1 VILLPVFNRN
11 EVQRRCLLEARMPET
26 SVPSPQD
33 GSKAPIRSNEI
44 QISFRL
50 NWNTAIAT
58 VAILIAMASALA
70 VFNARR
76 AAARAMALAEQAQKD
91 AEQNKTTNNS
101 EGWTIPVVP
110 PREAEPKHAEAE
122 PNAVSKTA
130 PAIER
135 EMVPQPA
142 PVIRQAPPVQYGE
155 RWSRTP
161 HELMASATEPAL
173 TTDTYEAA
181 PLPVNEPAPHSR
193 RGRTVQLLGAG
204 STYAN
209 PIMQKWAGD
218 FRALDP
224 ELIVNYQSIGS
235 GAGFNQLTAGTV
247 DFSAIDSPLSAEE
260 MQRLGRGMI
269 HVPVLLNAVVP
280 IYNLPTVMEKVRFSP
295 EMLAGIFLGKI
306 TRWTD
311 PIIAAAN
318 PGVRFP
324 DLDIHVVHRSDSSSD
339 TYILTDYLSR
349 VSPDWANIVNKGAS
363 VIWTIGLGGKGNS
376 GVADIVKQEP
386 GAVGYVN
393 WQDAA
398 GQHLSSGSVRN
409 AAGLFVSADST
420 SLTQA
425 AASVKDLPADL
436 RFTLSNAPGLKS
448 YPITG
453 VTFLLARANMIR
465 TEIQPTERDASE
477 MTPPEQTLRQRE
489 FFEFVNWMLD
499 GGQQDTKR
507 LNYAPLPQS
516 LAIKIRQ
523 RLFRQEQASG
533 R

>member
-1 VILLPVFNRN
+1 
-11 EVQRRCLLEARMPET
+11 MPET
-26 SVPSPQD
+26 SVPSPHD
-33 GSKAPIRSNEI
+33 GPTPPVRSNEI

-58 VAILIAMASALA
+58 VAVLIAMASALA

-76 AAARAMALAEQAQKD
+76 AAARAIALAEQAQKD
-91 AEQNKTTNNS
+91 SEQNKTTS
-101 EGWTIPVVP
+101 ESESWTIPAQ
-110 PREAEPKHAEAE
+110 PREAEPKLAEEE
-122 PNAVSKTA
+122 PEAASKTT
-130 PAIER
+130 PAFER
-135 EMVPQPA
+135 EKVPQPA
-142 PVIRQAPPVQYGE
+142 PVIRQTPPVQYGE
-155 RWSRTP
+155 RWSSTP
-161 HELMASATEPAL
+161 RELMTSAAAVA
-173 TTDTYEAA
+173 DTYEPA

-224 ELIVNYQSIGS
+224 ELVVNYQSIGS
-235 GAGFNQLTAGTV
+235 GAGFKQFAAGSV
-247 DFSAIDSPLSAEE
+247 DFSAIDGPLNDEE
-260 MQRLGRGMI
+260 MQRLGRGTI
-269 HVPVLLNAVVP
+269 HVPAMLNAVVP
-280 IYNLPTVMEKVRFSP
+280 VYNLPTVMEKVRFSP

-311 PIIAAAN
+311 PVIAAAN

-324 DLDIHVVHRSDSSSD
+324 ELDIHVVHRSDGSSD

-363 VIWTIGLGGKGNS
+363 VIWPVGVGGKSNS
-376 GVADIVKQEP
+376 GVADIVKQEV

-398 GQHLSSGSVRN
+398 SQHLSSGSVRN
-409 AAGLFVSADST
+409 AAGLYISADST

-425 AASVKDLPADL
+425 AASINDLPVDL
-436 RFTLSNAPGLKS
+436 RFTLSNAPGLRS

-453 VTFLLARANMIR
+453 ITFLLARTNMVR
-465 TEIQPTERDASE
+465 TDIQPTARDASE
-477 MTPPEQTLRQRE
+477 MTPPEQMLRQRE

-499 GGQQDTKR
+499 RGQADMRQI
-507 LNYAPLPQS
+507 NYAPLPHN
-516 LAIKIRQ
+516 LATTNK
-523 RLFRQEQASG
+523 
-533 R
+533 